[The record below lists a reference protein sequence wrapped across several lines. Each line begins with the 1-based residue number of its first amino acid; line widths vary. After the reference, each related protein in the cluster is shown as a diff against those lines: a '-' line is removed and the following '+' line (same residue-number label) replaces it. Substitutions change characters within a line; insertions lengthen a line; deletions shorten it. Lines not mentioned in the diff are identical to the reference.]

1 MIYQIRNPMTNELT
15 YFDEATSSTAK
26 ADADALLLQIR
37 HDFLSYQSPRFAI
50 NKVVVEG
57 NNTTWMNA
65 DLENDPEDGEYQVLN
80 HEVGTYQKCTSLS
93 EAKAVNAQIQ
103 NAFLTLCGLDNPVE
117 LDKMPEVKTK

>member
-1 MIYQIRNPMTNELT
+1 MIYQVRNPITNELT
-15 YFDEATSSTAK
+15 YFDEATSGTAR

-37 HDFLSYQSPRFAI
+37 RDFLLYQSPRFAI

-80 HEVGTYQKCTSLS
+80 HMTGTYQKCTSLS
-93 EAKAVNAQIQ
+93 EAKSLNTQIQ

-117 LDKMPEVKTK
+117 LDKMPETK

>member
-1 MIYQIRNPMTNELT
+1 MIYQVRNPITNELT
-15 YFDEATSSTAK
+15 YFDEATSGTAR

-37 HDFLSYQSPRFAI
+37 RDFLIQQSPRFAI

-80 HEVGTYQKCTSLS
+80 HETGTYQKCTSLS
-93 EAKAVNAQIQ
+93 EAKSLNTQIQ

-117 LDKMPEVKTK
+117 LDKMPETK